1 MKKPAAKSPKKTK
14 KERVMPILLLL
25 RARVQ
30 QNLSRKIQNHLQQN
44 FLQQKSSYWE
54 GCEQVIL
61 DHYYQMAFL
70 KAPESPKKM
79 SAVSA
84 ILY

>member
-1 MKKPAAKSPKKTK
+1 MKKPATKSPKKAK

-44 FLQQKSSYWE
+44 FLQQKSR
-54 GCEQVIL
+54 L
-61 DHYYQMAFL
+61 
-70 KAPESPKKM
+70 
-79 SAVSA
+79 
-84 ILY
+84 

>member
-1 MKKPAAKSPKKTK
+1 MKKPAAKSPKNAK

-44 FLQQKSSYWE
+44 FQKKQLLRRLRTSNLSSLISNGFFKSS
-54 GCEQVIL
+54 
-61 DHYYQMAFL
+61 
-70 KAPESPKKM
+70 
-79 SAVSA
+79 
-84 ILY
+84 

>member
-1 MKKPAAKSPKKTK
+1 MRKPAAKSPKKAK

-44 FLQQKSSYWE
+44 FLQQKSSY
-54 GCEQVIL
+54 
-61 DHYYQMAFL
+61 
-70 KAPESPKKM
+70 
-79 SAVSA
+79 
-84 ILY
+84 